1 MAATR
6 GVSPL
11 TGVPV
16 KRVREGVYQ
25 IVSPF
30 PEYHRREAYAQ
41 RLELEAHPRVTRG
54 LPYVL
59 PYFVCSR
66 GDTLLVDCG
75 WNTQDAYAALE
86 EQLAE
91 VGCGIG
97 DIQTLVLTHAH
108 PDHCGLA
115 GRLKAEAGCSVWL
128 HELEIPFLRT
138 RYQEPE
144 VVLDA
149 LESWFARHGV
159 PPGDRTDLER
169 GSMALRFLVAEL
181 HPDRPV
187 RGGETLQVGDFLF
200 EVIWTPG
207 HSPGHICL
215 YEPNHRLL
223 LSGDHVLP
231 TITPNVSL
239 HPQQRQN
246 PLSDFLESLDRVAG
260 LEIRRMLPAHE
271 WDIEDFQGRIRALR
285 DHHRARLEDMLAAV
299 GHHESVTALE
309 VAQRVQWTTG
319 SYESFPPW
327 MKRAA
332 IGEALSHLVYL
343 AGQGR
348 LVQREEDGLVRFQ
361 RA

>member
-1 MAATR
+1 M
-6 GVSPL
+6 
-11 TGVPV
+11 
-16 KRVREGVYQ
+16 KRIREGIYQ
-25 IVSPF
+25 TVTPF

-59 PYFVCSR
+59 PYFITSR

-75 WNTQDAYAALE
+75 WNTQDAYEALE

-91 VGCGIG
+91 VGASVR

-108 PDHCGLA
+108 PDHCGLG
-115 GRLKAEAGCSVWL
+115 GRIQAESGCSVWL

-144 VVLDA
+144 HVLNQ
-149 LESWFARHGV
+149 LEAWFARHGV

-169 GSMALRFLVAEL
+169 ASMALRFLVAEL
-181 HPDRPV
+181 HPDHPV
-187 RGGETLQVGDFLF
+187 KGGEMLRVGDFAF

-239 HPQQRQN
+239 HPQQRPN
-246 PLSDFLESLDRVAG
+246 PLADFLASLQHVAS
-260 LEIRRMLPAHE
+260 LTIDRMLPAHE
-271 WDIEDFQGRIRALR
+271 WDIEDFQGRIRQLLG
-285 DHHRARLEDMLAAV
+285 HHQARLEDMLAVV

-309 VAQRVQWTTG
+309 VAQRVRWTTG
-319 SYESFPPW
+319 SYDSFPPW

-332 IGEALSHLVYL
+332 IGEALSHLIYL
-343 AGQGR
+343 AQEGR
-348 LVQREEDGLVRFQ
+348 LRRHEEDGLVRFQ